1 MNQTRGTYVYI
12 RLKRPEG
19 YEDVHPELVMEDA
32 VKPAFEPEVVSY
44 AVLRASILE
53 EAERVCYDLG
63 GGVTGYE
70 CASAIRELSK
80 RSS

>member
-1 MNQTRGTYVYI
+1 MNDYVYI

-32 VKPAFEPEVVSY
+32 VKPSFEPELVD
-44 AVLRASILE
+44 LRAEILE